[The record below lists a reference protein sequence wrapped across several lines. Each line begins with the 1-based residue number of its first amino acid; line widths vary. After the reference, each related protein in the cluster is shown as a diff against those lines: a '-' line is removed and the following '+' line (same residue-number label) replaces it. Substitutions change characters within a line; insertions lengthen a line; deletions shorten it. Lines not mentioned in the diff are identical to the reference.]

1 MDKEVGHAS
10 TIFTLKLVIGTSLLC
25 AALTLLVMGIGR
37 ATATA
42 YEFAFVRQQDS
53 NADIYMMDFSS
64 GHLHNLTNHA
74 DDDLFPDWSPD
85 GSQIAFASDREGNFE
100 IYVLDVEDNMLRRLT
115 DDSADDRAPIWSP
128 DGRHIVFPD
137 SLYNLSVID
146 ADGNHLLNLTNGY
159 AGSNPSWSPDSAQI
173 AFASGDVF
181 IGSLDGDVRQL
192 TELIGTYSLNS
203 DWSNDGSEIAF
214 TSGEHSFD
222 INVVNVM
229 SGEIRVLAFGI
240 TPKLAWSP
248 NSSSLVFI
256 DSENYSGWR
265 NDALYLV
272 DIVTGKRTR
281 LTDAAGVIRS
291 FDWSGDGNY
300 IVFSR
305 EITTPDLSDRTINLY
320 IVDVHRRL
328 TLEIPDTAGGQ
339 DPVWRP

>member
-1 MDKEVGHAS
+1 
-10 TIFTLKLVIGTSLLC
+10 
-25 AALTLLVMGIGR
+25 
-37 ATATA
+37 
-42 YEFAFVRQQDS
+42 
-53 NADIYMMDFSS
+53 
-64 GHLHNLTNHA
+64 
-74 DDDLFPDWSPD
+74 
-85 GSQIAFASDREGNFE
+85 
-100 IYVLDVEDNMLRRLT
+100 
-115 DDSADDRAPIWSP
+115 
-128 DGRHIVFPD
+128 
-137 SLYNLSVID
+137 VID